1 MPKKELVY
9 QETQK
14 MTQAWIWLPLLAIM
28 AMWVAAMIHV
38 VIGGNDLNGSTISTP
53 ALLAL
58 GSIPVSLLMLFYFI
72 SLKTVVVGD
81 VLEIQFSPFVTERI
95 RPNEVVRTE
104 LITYGFIGYGYRFS
118 KQYGT
123 VFNAK
128 GSTGVLIYKNR
139 GEKVLI
145 GTQQPEAL
153 QQAIQ
158 KWRAGTD

>member
-1 MPKKELVY
+1 MPMKELVY

-28 AMWVAAMIHV
+28 GTWLWAITHFAIV
-38 VIGGNDLNGSTISTP
+38 GNDLNGSTISTP

-58 GSIPVSLLMLFYFI
+58 GSIPLSLLTLFYFI
-72 SLKTVVVGD
+72 ELKTVPAGD
-81 VLEIQFSPFVTERI
+81 VLEIQLNPFMTERI
-95 RPNEVVRTE
+95 HSSEIVRTE
-104 LITYGFIGYGYRFS
+104 LVTYGFIGYGYRFS

-123 VFNAK
+123 IFNAK

-145 GTQQPEAL
+145 GTQQPETL

-158 KWRAGTD
+158 QWRAGTD

>member
-1 MPKKELVY
+1 MLKKELIY

-28 AMWVAAMIHV
+28 GTWLWAITHFATV
-38 VIGGNDLNGSTISTP
+38 GNDLNGNTISIP
-53 ALLAL
+53 ALLVL
-58 GSIPVSLLMLFYFI
+58 GIIPVSLLTLFYFVE
-72 SLKTVVVGD
+72 LKTVLAGD
-81 VLEIQFSPFVTERI
+81 VLEIQLNPFMTERI
-95 RPNEVVRTE
+95 HSSEIVRTE

-128 GSTGVLIYKNR
+128 GTTGILIYKNR

-158 KWRAGTD
+158 QWRAVTD

>member
-1 MPKKELVY
+1 MLKKELVY

-28 AMWVAAMIHV
+28 GTWLWAIIHV
-38 VIGGNDLNGSTISTP
+38 AVIGNDLNGSTISTP

-58 GSIPVSLLMLFYFI
+58 GSIPFSLLTLFYFI
-72 SLKTVVVGD
+72 SLKTVLAGD
-81 VLEIQFSPFVTERI
+81 VLEIQFSPFMTERI
-95 RPNEVVRTE
+95 HSSEIVRTE
-104 LITYGFIGYGYRFS
+104 LIIYGFIGYGYRFS

-123 VFNAK
+123 IFNAK
-128 GSTGVLIYKNR
+128 GNTGVLIYKNR

-158 KWRAGTD
+158 KWRTGTD